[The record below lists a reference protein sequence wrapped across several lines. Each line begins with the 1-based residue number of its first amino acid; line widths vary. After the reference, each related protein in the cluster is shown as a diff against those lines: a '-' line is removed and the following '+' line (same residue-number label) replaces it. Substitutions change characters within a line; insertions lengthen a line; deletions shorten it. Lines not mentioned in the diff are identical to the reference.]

1 MRSLSLLCFFTLLC
15 ACGDDDGSLDV
26 GTSDAGTSDGGSD
39 VRGDDA
45 GADGGDGDAAASD
58 ASVDT
63 GTSDGG
69 TPDTGAD
76 GSVDGGTDAGMDA
89 TIPPPDFPDF
99 PIGPYASA
107 LTMLVD
113 SLLSNAT
120 SYDTSTSYGDSAAQ
134 GYVLQGIGE
143 LLWAA
148 RDASLDARDALITAA
163 LGEIDELERSADR
176 TTGAAPAFGLVDAWD
191 AFGDGSTNPAYTAYT
206 WQSGMVALGVAKIA
220 RVLVDSGHPEAA
232 RVRAFG
238 TALVQRWDA
247 HFTRVSDG
255 AYWWYSTTSDD
266 AIAVHNTSALIA
278 MASQILGESGGP
290 ASLLDGPRDA
300 VDLLWARMRGNPSI
314 GYEWNYADDG
324 YPVALRDPE
333 DVSHALVTLQ
343 LMAFARERGWWSA
356 TQAAGVAVTLLET
369 MWTGHPARLTGRVDG
384 SSVSASHEYR
394 WSASAGIGYAAHGN
408 ASGGDPEVFDAACSL
423 LFSTYLS
430 AFERPLVGGRTDAGR
445 SYLLAMLASRRPE
458 AFANGTRWRMVAGAT
473 GDDAVPSELPEG
485 GGVRFYTIDWSAP
498 SELSAGLTLPA
509 RRATSG
515 GANFLVDLAAPSGR
529 VIVSLVYRSGEAGT
543 VQQWD
548 GSGYRNLASL
558 PASTDRDG
566 AVRWMRTTFELNATR
581 FDYQSG
587 VVGTN
592 VLLQFSSDAV
602 ALHSI
607 EATPL

>member
-1 MRSLSLLCFFTLLC
+1 MRSLSFLCFFILVG
-15 ACGDDDGSLDV
+15 ACGDDDSSTDTGPL
-26 GTSDAGTSDGGSD
+26 AL
-39 VRGDDA
+39 DA
-45 GADGGDGDAAASD
+45 GADVSGADVGADSGSDAAFNDAGGSSD
-58 ASVDT
+58 A
-63 GTSDGG
+63 GNSDDAGG
-69 TPDTGAD
+69 SDAGSDAGA
-76 GSVDGGTDAGMDA
+76 DAGMDA
-89 TIPPPDFPDF
+89 TIPPPAFADF

-107 LTMLVD
+107 LTILVD
-113 SLLSNAT
+113 SLLSNAA
-120 SYDTSTSYGDSAAQ
+120 SLDTSARYGESAAQ
-134 GYVLQGIGE
+134 GYLLQGIGE
-143 LLWAA
+143 LLWAS
-148 RDASLDARDALITAA
+148 RDASLYSRDALIVAA

-176 TTGAAPAFGLVDAWD
+176 TTGAAPAFGLTDAWD
-191 AFGDGSTNPAYTAYT
+191 AFGDGSVNPAYTAYT

-220 RVLVDSGHPEAA
+220 RVLVDAGHPEAA
-232 RVRAFG
+232 RVRDFG
-238 TALVQRWDA
+238 VALVQRWDT

-255 AYWWYSTTSDD
+255 AYWWYSTTSGD

-278 MASQILGESGGP
+278 MASQLLGEAGGP

-324 YPVALRDPE
+324 FPESRRRPE

-343 LMAFARERGWWSA
+343 LMAFAREREWWSA
-356 TQAAGVAVTLLET
+356 TQAAGVSVTLLET
-369 MWTGHPARLTGRVDG
+369 MWTGHPARLNGFVDG
-384 SSVSASHEYR
+384 STTSAANEYR
-394 WSASAGIGYAAHGN
+394 WSAAAGIGYAAHGRT
-408 ASGGDPEVFDAACSL
+408 AGGNPETFDAACSI

-430 AFERPLVGGRTDAGR
+430 PFERPLVGGRVDAAR
-445 SYLLAMLASRRPE
+445 SLLLALLASRRPD

-473 GDDAVPSELPEG
+473 EDDAVPSELPES
-485 GGVRFYTIDWSAP
+485 GGVRFYTVDWSAP

-509 RRATSG
+509 RRATSAS
-515 GANFLVDLAAPSGR
+515 ANFLVDLAEPSGR
-529 VIVSLVYRSGEAGT
+529 VIVSLVYRSGEAGA

-548 GSGYRNLASL
+548 GSSYRTLANL